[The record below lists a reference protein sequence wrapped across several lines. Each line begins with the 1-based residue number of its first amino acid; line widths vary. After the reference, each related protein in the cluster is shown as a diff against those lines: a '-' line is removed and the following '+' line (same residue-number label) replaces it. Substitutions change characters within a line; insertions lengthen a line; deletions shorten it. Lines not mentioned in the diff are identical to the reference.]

1 MKFTSMTKKALIS
14 SLLSVVLCVS
24 MLLGTTYAWFTDSVT
39 SGSNLIQS
47 GNLDIEVQYT
57 LDGETWNDLDGATDL
72 FTKGLW
78 EPGHTEVVALRITNN
93 GSLALKYSAMLNATE
108 TVGKTQD
115 GKDILLSD
123 ILTITTVN
131 QQTGIVGD
139 ILLGLVFGGSQ
150 NTDTN
155 NIKLL
160 KDGMNLAADQELNS
174 GDAHYLIITI
184 DMPETI
190 GNEANYAEN
199 AMPSITFTLDVLAT
213 QRNYE
218 KDTFGTDYDKDATYP
233 EN

>member
-39 SGSNLIQS
+39 SGSNVIKS
-47 GNLDIEVQYT
+47 GNLDIAVEYT
-57 LDGETWNDLDGATDL
+57 LDGETWNDLQGATDL
-72 FTKGLW
+72 FQKGLW
-78 EPGHTEVVALRITNN
+78 EPGHTEVVALRITNK

-108 TVGKTQD
+108 TAGKTAD
-115 GKDILLSD
+115 GRDILLSD
-123 ILTITTVN
+123 ILTVTTVT

-150 NTDTN
+150 NTDTSAN
-155 NIKLL
+155 KLF
-160 KDGMNLAADQELNS
+160 KEAQNLAVDQELLP

-184 DMPETI
+184 DMADTI

-199 AMPSITFTLDVLAT
+199 YVPSISFTLDVIAA
-213 QRNYE
+213 QFNYE
-218 KDTFGTDYDKDATYP
+218 SDTLGSDYDKDAGYEP
-233 EN
+233 